1 VGVFDSSEEHPP
13 AKVRR
18 YVISGVAFLVLLFF
32 AYQYLMR
39 FHTEKRTVNQFMSAI
54 VAGNMEQA
62 YRMSNPSSSYSMKD
76 FLDDWGPDG
85 YYGPVKSFHIENA
98 EEEKRGTEKASG
110 VNVTVEVSPYAPFP
124 PDNDVAKQTKT
135 KEVRLRVEYKDQ
147 SVGFAP

>member
-1 VGVFDSSEEHPP
+1 MGVFDSSEEHPP

-62 YRMSNPSSSYSMKD
+62 YRMSNPSSSYSMK
-76 FLDDWGPDG
+76 
-85 YYGPVKSFHIENA
+85 
-98 EEEKRGTEKASG
+98 
-110 VNVTVEVSPYAPFP
+110 
-124 PDNDVAKQTKT
+124 
-135 KEVRLRVEYKDQ
+135 
-147 SVGFAP
+147 

>member
-1 VGVFDSSEEHPP
+1 
-13 AKVRR
+13 
-18 YVISGVAFLVLLFF
+18 
-32 AYQYLMR
+32 
-39 FHTEKRTVNQFMSAI
+39 
-54 VAGNMEQA
+54 
-62 YRMSNPSSSYSMKD
+62 MKD

-110 VNVTVEVSPYAPFP
+110 VNITVEVSPYAPFP

>member
-110 VNVTVEVSPYAPFP
+110 VNITVEVSPYAPFP

>member
-1 VGVFDSSEEHPP
+1 MGVFDSSEEHPP
-13 AKVRR
+13 AKIRR
-18 YVISGVAFLVLLFF
+18 YVISGVAFAVLLFF

-39 FHTEKRTVNQFMSAI
+39 YHTEKRTANHFMTAI

-62 YRMSNPSSSYSMKD
+62 YRMCNPSDSYSMKD

-98 EEEKRGTEKASG
+98 EEDKRGTEKASG
-110 VNVTVEVSPYAPFP
+110 VNITVEVSPYTPFP
-124 PDNDVAKQTKT
+124 TNNDVAKQSKT

>member
-1 VGVFDSSEEHPP
+1 MGVFDSSEEHPP